1 MSNGAFCL
9 LGVYEQLYRFQ
20 ERCDAV
26 LADEKILLTV
36 KEFARVSGL
45 GETCI
50 RNLVQTEGFPVLRNG
65 RKYMIHR
72 RAADKWLEEQ
82 ACHAGSAG

>member
-1 MSNGAFCL
+1 M
-9 LGVYEQLYRFQ
+9 
-20 ERCDAV
+20 

-45 GETCI
+45 GETCA

-72 RAADKWLEEQ
+72 RAADKRQVMLPLSPHAQ
-82 ACHAGSAG
+82 AL

>member
-1 MSNGAFCL
+1 ML
-9 LGVYEQLYRFQ
+9 YEQ
-20 ERCDAV
+20 
-26 LADEKILLTV
+26 KILLTV
-36 KEFARVSGL
+36 KEFAKVSGL

-50 RNLVQTEGFPVLRNG
+50 RNLVRVDGFPALKNG

-82 ACHAGSAG
+82 AKGESGHCAAM

>member
-1 MSNGAFCL
+1 M
-9 LGVYEQLYRFQ
+9 E
-20 ERCDAV
+20 
-26 LADEKILLTV
+26 DEKILLTV
-36 KEFARVSGL
+36 KEFAKVSGL

-50 RNLVQTEGFPVLRNG
+50 RNLVRVDGFPALKNG

-82 ACHAGSAG
+82 AKGVSGHSAAV

>member
-1 MSNGAFCL
+1 ML
-9 LGVYEQLYRFQ
+9 YEQ
-20 ERCDAV
+20 
-26 LADEKILLTV
+26 KILLTV
-36 KEFARVSGL
+36 KEFAKVSGL

-50 RNLVQTEGFPVLRNG
+50 RNLVRVDGFPALKNG

-82 ACHAGSAG
+82 AKGTASTSAAV